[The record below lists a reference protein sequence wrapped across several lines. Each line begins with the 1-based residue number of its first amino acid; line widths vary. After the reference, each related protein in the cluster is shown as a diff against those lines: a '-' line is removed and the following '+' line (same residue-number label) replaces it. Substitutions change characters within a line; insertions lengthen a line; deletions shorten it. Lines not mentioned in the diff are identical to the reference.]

1 MIFLKSGRG
10 FTKIL
15 LSSRKEF
22 MLNIFNQ
29 IANLASG
36 TLAVAAAVS
45 SAAPQVSKETH
56 KQATLDLTG
65 IALHAAAQVATVTTG
80 NLWIGLGAKL
90 LPAIYDE
97 VMTIVNK
104 NGLIATAMHQAQAP
118 ATQAK

>member
-1 MIFLKSGRG
+1 
-10 FTKIL
+10 
-15 LSSRKEF
+15 

-45 SAAPQVSKETH
+45 AAAPQVSAESQ
-56 KQATLDLTG
+56 KQATLDLAG
-65 IALHAAAQVATVTTG
+65 VALQAAGKVASASTS
-80 NLWIGLGAKL
+80 NLWVTLGSEL

-104 NGLIATAMHQAQAP
+104 NGLLATSVGQTAASTPPAP
-118 ATQAK
+118 AKA